1 MKTGSLR
8 LRLVTGGAVAI
19 IAALVLAGIG
29 LNYLF
34 DRHVTR
40 SLASDLE
47 VHLRQALASIELNA
61 AGQPHLLREPTDPRF
76 VEPLSGL
83 YWQMSTGGGVATRS
97 RSLWDA
103 ALPLPSDELALGD
116 VHHHRIPGPGR
127 TELLAIERTVF
138 LTANGT
144 RTPVRVAVAA
154 DVAHITKARQAFVRE
169 LVPSLALLA
178 GALGAAAWIQIGLG
192 LRPLARVREGIAA
205 IRDGRSEHVEA
216 VVPSEV
222 VPLVKEIN
230 DLLAVQER
238 DLERAR
244 GRATDLAHGLK
255 TPLSALASDVRT
267 LRERGEG
274 DIADRIEQI
283 GEAMRRHI
291 ERELARVRIRGKRG
305 FNESAVAQLKPL
317 VSSLVAIQRRTTLG
331 ERLSF
336 DIDIA
341 ADADV
346 SMDKADLAE
355 VLGNLLENAS
365 RHAKS
370 KVRLSLADSGRVA
383 IEDDGPGV
391 PENLRDWV
399 LKRGRRLDER
409 PDGAGLGLA
418 IVQEV
423 LDAYDRRLVLE
434 LSVLG
439 GLRAVF

>member
-1 MKTGSLR
+1 M
-8 LRLVTGGAVAI
+8 
-19 IAALVLAGIG
+19 
-29 LNYLF
+29 
-34 DRHVTR
+34 R
-40 SLASDLE
+40 SLASELE

-61 AGQPHLLREPTDPRF
+61 AGQPQLPREPTDPRF
-76 VEPLSGL
+76 AEPLSGL
-83 YWQMSTGGGVATRS
+83 YWQISTSAGVATRS

-103 ALPLPSDELALGD
+103 ALQLPSDALAVGD
-116 VHHHRIPGPGR
+116 VHHHRIAGPGQ

-138 LTANGT
+138 LTAGGMPA
-144 RTPVRVAVAA
+144 PVRVVVAA
-154 DVAHITKARQAFVRE
+154 DVAHITEARQAFVRE

-178 GALGAAAWIQIGLG
+178 AALGAAAWVQISLG
-192 LRPLARVREGIAA
+192 LRPLAKVREGIAA
-205 IRDGRSEHVEA
+205 IRYGRSAHVDA

-222 VPLVKEIN
+222 APLVKEIN
-230 DLLAVQER
+230 DLLAVQEG

-244 GRATDLAHGLK
+244 GRAADLAHGLK

-267 LRERGEG
+267 LREHGEG
-274 DIADRIEQI
+274 EIAERIEQI

-305 FNESAVAQLKPL
+305 FGDSSVALLKPL
-317 VSSLVAIQRRTTLG
+317 VNSLVAIQQRAVASRP
-331 ERLSF
+331 LSF
-336 DIDIA
+336 EIDIS
-341 ADADV
+341 DDDVV

-365 RHAKS
+365 RHATS
-370 KVRLSLADSGRVA
+370 KVRLSLADNGRIA
-383 IEDDGPGV
+383 IDDDGPGV

-418 IVQEV
+418 IVQEI
-423 LDAYDRRLVLE
+423 LEAYERKLMLE
-434 LSVLG
+434 TSAFG